1 MATTPT
7 LITEFLPSWLA
18 DFVKENANELQVP
31 ENAVAL
37 LGIGAVYAAVNGG
50 AESYP
55 TSTWHEPVAGYVLAL
70 LASGEGKSPV
80 FSRLF
85 DVVRDASDTMI
96 GSKSLSPKAQA
107 VRNRTIK
114 RLLRKYETRQI
125 NLADAGK
132 ITLQEV
138 YTNIA
143 LEERR
148 LMQASESGVVP
159 VRILTDTTPAALLEA
174 MEGNDGRV
182 VVAAPEAEAIL
193 GFRGGSMNAI
203 LQGFDGEV
211 LTVTRKTTGEI
222 TVERPIVNM
231 TVAMQPGVL
240 EALGQ
245 NMVNRGVMPRFLMAY
260 PETLVGRRHSRPT
273 LVSMEATEAYDEN
286 IVAIVERFG
295 KSGEPVQLRW
305 DRAATKEIGTWRDE
319 IEPMLVPGGS
329 LASID
334 AWASKVRGAHFIR
347 MAALLAIMD
356 DVPTVGIGHAKRA
369 KNILRILMDD
379 ARRAFGQM
387 GASFAED
394 DLVHLMGIVGKLTGT
409 FAKRDIMRSSNRFMK
424 EPLRATDAL
433 ARAVEEGFLEKDG
446 RGWRAV

>member
-1 MATTPT
+1 MTPT
-7 LITEFLPSWLA
+7 LITEFLPSWLG

-37 LGIGAVYAAVNGG
+37 LGIGAAYAAVNGG
-50 AESYP
+50 ADSYP
-55 TSTWHEPVAGYVLAL
+55 TPTWHEPVVGYTLAL

-85 DVVRDASDTMI
+85 DVVRDASDQMI
-96 GSKSLSPKAQA
+96 GNEALSPKAQA
-107 VRNRTIK
+107 VKNRTIK
-114 RLLRKYETRQI
+114 RLLRKFETKQI
-125 NLADAGK
+125 NLVDSGRL
-132 ITLQEV
+132 TLPEL

-148 LMQASESGVVP
+148 LTAASDSGLVP

-174 MEGNDGRV
+174 MEANDGRI

-193 GFRGGSMNAI
+193 GFRGGSKNAI
-203 LQGFDGEV
+203 LQGFDGET
-211 LTVTRKTTGEI
+211 LTVTRKTTGEVTI
-222 TVERPIVNM
+222 ERPIVNM
-231 TVAMQPGVL
+231 AVAMQPSVL
-240 EALGQ
+240 ETLGTD
-245 NMVNRGVMPRFLMAY
+245 MVGRGVMPRFLMAY
-260 PETLVGRRHSRPT
+260 PDTMVGSRHSRPT
-273 LVSMEATEAYDEN
+273 LVSMEATEAYDEK
-286 IVAIVERFG
+286 IVGIVERFG
-295 KSGEPVQLRW
+295 KSGEPVQMRW

-319 IEPMLVPGGS
+319 IEPMLLPGGK

-347 MAALLAIMD
+347 LAALLAIMD
-356 DVPTVGIGHAKRA
+356 DVPTVGIGHAKKA
-369 KNILRILMDD
+369 KGILRILMND
-379 ARRAFGQM
+379 AQRAFGQM

-394 DLVHLMGIVGKLTGT
+394 DLVHLMNIVGKLSGT

-424 EPLRATDAL
+424 APERATEAL
-433 ARAVEEGFLEKDG
+433 ARAIAEGFLEKDG